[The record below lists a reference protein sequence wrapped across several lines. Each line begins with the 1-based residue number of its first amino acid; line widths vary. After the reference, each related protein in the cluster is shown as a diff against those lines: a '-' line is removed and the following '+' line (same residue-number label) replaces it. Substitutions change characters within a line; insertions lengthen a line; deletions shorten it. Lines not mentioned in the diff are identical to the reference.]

1 MKIRWKKRSI
11 KAHAQARFVR
21 DVSLFSGSRLYG
33 ALLGVVRSFLI
44 ARWLGPE
51 AFGTWQFLNIYE
63 QYSPYAGLGTRPAIS
78 RKIPFLRG
86 KGDTEGIH
94 AVLSTAFTINFFG
107 PIIYSL
113 IVLGCS
119 FFVEQA
125 LDSRA
130 LAAFAPVILLLA
142 WLRYAELLSI
152 ATGFYGFC
160 SRLDML
166 HNTLITLFSVILVNF
181 WGVYGIIAGFGI
193 SALIAVIYAA
203 RTLWH
208 FFALKVDWRV
218 LWDLIM
224 TGIPITANG
233 MFLSLMNMADKILIA
248 ALLDRKM
255 LGIYGVGH
263 AGISIMRTLPV
274 AIGQM
279 LFVKFAEMD
288 GQNIT
293 REHMTRVLNKTT
305 ILLSCVLAPLVSAL
319 IVCFPVAVILLL
331 PQFSE
336 GISSGKLLI
345 AEVFYMGIS
354 IPMTNW
360 CISTGRFS
368 PVLILRF
375 IIVVIESIAIYLV
388 IKNGPELEFI
398 ALCVLCASAIFSF
411 SIITI
416 SNYLLENSLR
426 HGIIHA
432 GKSMSPSLSVI
443 VIIMMQDYVYPI
455 DAYVPDMTLIAS
467 CVLGLVITLVIN
479 IPFIYWANRHV
490 RITELISKI
499 F

>member
-33 ALLGVVRSFLI
+33 ALLGLVRSFLI

-86 KGDTEGIH
+86 KGDTEGMH

-113 IVLGCS
+113 IVLGGS
-119 FFVEQA
+119 FFVERA
-125 LDSRA
+125 LDSKA
-130 LAAFAPVILLLA
+130 LAAFSPVILLLA

-160 SRLDML
+160 SRLDIL

-203 RTLWH
+203 RKLWH

-233 MFLSLMNMADKILIA
+233 MLLSLMNMADRILIA

-255 LGIYGVGH
+255 LGIYGIGH

-305 ILLSCVLAPLVSAL
+305 IILSCMLAPLVSIL
-319 IVCFPVAVILLL
+319 LSCFPIIVVLLL
-331 PQFSE
+331 PQFIE
-336 GISSGKLLI
+336 GISSGRLLI
-345 AEVFYMGIS
+345 SEVFFLGIS
-354 IPMTNW
+354 LPMTNW
-360 CISTGRFS
+360 CISTGRFYHII
-368 PVLILRF
+368 ILRLSIVMTLF
-375 IIVVIESIAIYLV
+375 IVVYLV
-388 IKNGPELEFI
+388 INNGAGIEFV
-398 ALCVLCASAIFSF
+398 ALCTLCASAIFSF
-411 SIITI
+411 AVIII
-416 SNYLLENSLR
+416 SSYLLENRFSY
-426 HGIIHA
+426 GIIHA
-432 GKSMSPSLSVI
+432 VKSMAPFLGVI
-443 VIIMMQDYVYPI
+443 SIILMQDYVHPVDKYTPGI
-455 DAYVPDMTLIAS
+455 DLTVS
-467 CVLGLVITLVIN
+467 CVLGLLITLVIS
-479 IPFIYWANRHV
+479 IPCIYWANKHV
-490 RITELISKI
+490 RIMELIAKI